1 MKTRLIIWKFNIV
14 KKNTKIS
21 IKSDIEKLIIIKSE
35 KFDTYFEK
43 LPYFLEKYT
52 ASILQQRRTTFVNF
66 SSNTKTL
73 NIKKIIRGSGQN
85 QKYKKV

>member
-1 MKTRLIIWKFNIV
+1 M

-52 ASILQQRRTTFVNF
+52 ASILQQRRTTFVNL
-66 SSNTKTL
+66 SSNTKIL
-73 NIKKIIRGSGQN
+73 NIEKIIPGSEKIKN
-85 QKYKKV
+85 IRKFNNVR